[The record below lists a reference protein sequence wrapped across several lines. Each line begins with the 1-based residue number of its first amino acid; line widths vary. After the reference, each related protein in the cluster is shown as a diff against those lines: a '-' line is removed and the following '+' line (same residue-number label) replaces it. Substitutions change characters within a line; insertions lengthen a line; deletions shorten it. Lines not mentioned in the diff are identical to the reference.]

1 MLALKPSPDCSTLPC
16 TCTAPGNCHAPLLL
30 LVTAPGHSWSLSSAR
45 PACARFR
52 VVGLEEEMWR
62 QGDREREMGLPISP
76 LADRTKQGVS
86 KAQLGF
92 YEFIALPLVHN
103 FSHVFPECKHGPLAQ
118 LRR

>member
-1 MLALKPSPDCSTLPC
+1 
-16 TCTAPGNCHAPLLL
+16 
-30 LVTAPGHSWSLSSAR
+30 
-45 PACARFR
+45 
-52 VVGLEEEMWR
+52 MWR